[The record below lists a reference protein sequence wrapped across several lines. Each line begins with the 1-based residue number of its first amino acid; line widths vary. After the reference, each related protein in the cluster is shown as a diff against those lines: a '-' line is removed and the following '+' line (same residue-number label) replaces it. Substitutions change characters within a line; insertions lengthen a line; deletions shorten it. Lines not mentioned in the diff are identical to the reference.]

1 MNALAKFVTA
11 ETSHSN
17 IEPYSESV
25 QLPFTK
31 SVSKHAFI
39 ASENTASVNGKSGG
53 GGVGGG
59 GGEGASHSV
68 RTLLHSVGFIEN
80 EVELA
85 HSYFAWNAVA
95 DSKIES
101 YKVSK
106 VVFQSPMY

>member
-1 MNALAKFVTA
+1 MP
-11 ETSHSN
+11 S
-17 IEPYSESV
+17 
-25 QLPFTK
+25 
-31 SVSKHAFI
+31 I

-101 YKVSK
+101 YKVQ
-106 VVFQSPMY
+106 QSRVPITDVLIKRRSGKKHLMHILHPRNVPAPDV

>member
-1 MNALAKFVTA
+1 MVKVVAVESEEAEAKARPTRCEHFCTL
-11 ETSHSN
+11 
-17 IEPYSESV
+17 SV
-25 QLPFTK
+25 
-31 SVSKHAFI
+31 
-39 ASENTASVNGKSGG
+39 
-53 GGVGGG
+53 
-59 GGEGASHSV
+59 
-68 RTLLHSVGFIEN
+68 FIEN